1 MVKLI
6 LRNKITVSNLPAN
19 IKESIISN
27 LTLPNPV
34 YESNV
39 KQGYSTWNV
48 KPNLLNFS
56 ILPNGDL
63 VVPRGFRPELI
74 HRLNDNEI
82 DFNVDD
88 QRSKFDYES
97 IDMSTITLRPY
108 QEAALRQLVASGR
121 TEGLLI
127 APAGSGKTVMGLSM
141 IGIFGQPT
149 LWLTHTGQLATQA
162 IERITDFLPIPK
174 KDIGRLG
181 GGKWDVGEMITVG
194 MVQTLVRRKD
204 ELYKMMDQFGLVILD
219 EAHHCPARI
228 FTEVISSFN
237 PQYLFGLTAT
247 PYRRD
252 KLEKL
257 MFQVIGPEI
266 VRIPQKDVKD
276 QGGIMIPKV
285 YYRTYNSAKVD
296 GNNIHNIMKKHIIDN
311 KDRNR
316 MIVSDVLAEAH
327 QGNFCIVVSD
337 RRAHCET
344 LHELIKLGW
353 EKTGVA
359 TGKYSRKYVEEQV
372 NRYLSGEITVLVTTF
387 ALLGEGFDISFL
399 NRAFITTPFRAEA
412 KAEQLVGRIQRV
424 SDGKTDA
431 IIYDY
436 VDHNIGVVRNQF
448 FTGKAHKPCRY
459 NVYKRL
465 GLEVVPL

>member
-1 MVKLI
+1 MVNLL

-39 KQGYSTWNV
+39 QQGYSTWNV
-48 KPNLLNFS
+48 KPHILNFS
-56 ILPNGDL
+56 ILPNSDL
-63 VVPRGFRPELI
+63 VVPRGYRSELI
-74 HRLNDNEI
+74 TRLNDNEI

-88 QRSKFDYES
+88 QRSRFDYES
-97 IDMSTITLRPY
+97 IDASKIILRPY
-108 QEAALRQLVASGR
+108 QEAALKQLVASGR

-127 APAGSGKTVMGLSM
+127 APAGSGKTVLGLSIM
-141 IGIFGQPT
+141 GVFGQPT

-181 GGKWDVGEMITVG
+181 GGKWKMGEMLTVG

-204 ELYKMMDQFGLVILD
+204 ELYKLMDNFGLVILD

-237 PQYLFGLTAT
+237 PHYLFGLTAT

-257 MFQVIGPEI
+257 MFQVIGPEV
-266 VRIPQKDVKD
+266 VRITQKDVKE
-276 QGGIMIPKV
+276 QGGIMVPEV
-285 YYRTYNSAKVD
+285 YYRTYNSASVD
-296 GNNIHNIMKKHIIDN
+296 GNNIHAIMKDHIIDN
-311 KDRNR
+311 KERNR
-316 MIVSDVLAEAH
+316 TIVSDVLAEAH

-337 RRAHCET
+337 RRVHCET
-344 LHELIKLGW
+344 LCDLIKTGW

-372 NRYLSGEITVLVTTF
+372 NRFINGEITVLVTTF

-412 KAEQLVGRIQRV
+412 KVEQLVGRIQRV
-424 SDGKTDA
+424 SEGKSDA

-448 FTGKAHKPCRY
+448 YTGKANKPCRY
-459 NVYKRL
+459 NAYKRL
-465 GLEVVPL
+465 GLEVIPK